1 LHFPGLVRYLPWSYY
16 ALFLSRGEKMKLKK
30 EKQLQIINHG
40 EADFFQLTRCE
51 QNLLFDTLL
60 TNLLEILNAKN
71 KGDNT

>member
-1 LHFPGLVRYLPWSYY
+1 
-16 ALFLSRGEKMKLKK
+16 MKLKK

>member
-1 LHFPGLVRYLPWSYY
+1 
-16 ALFLSRGEKMKLKK
+16 MKLKK

-40 EADFFQLTRCE
+40 EVDVFHLTRCE